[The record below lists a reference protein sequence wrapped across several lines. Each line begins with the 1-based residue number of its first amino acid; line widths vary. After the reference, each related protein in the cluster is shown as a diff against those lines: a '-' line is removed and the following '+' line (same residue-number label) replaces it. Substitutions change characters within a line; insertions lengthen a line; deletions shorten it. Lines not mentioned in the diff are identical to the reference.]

1 MPTPT
6 PTPTPTPP
14 PPTPTPPPTTYYP
27 YVGTDCSGAS
37 VTIYTISANFS
48 VSSIAYSDSAGLIAY
63 TGIFVYG
70 NVIYTYNAG
79 AVTQQNSTHAH
90 TGTDCNGN
98 SVIIYTSQ
106 NIFAYT
112 DIAYSDL
119 CLTTT
124 YTGYFVYSGIVYSY
138 NGGSGTLGIATYAH
152 NVSDCNGDPTTIY
165 TNAASFSANDT
176 AYSDPCLTTVFN
188 GVITN
193 GGAIY
198 KYSSGASTRY
208 YAHNG
213 TNCDGSPVTIYT
225 SDSLFNV
232 NDTAYDSFCISTLYN
247 GYFILAFSTYLYAN
261 GVGVSSNCPSPP
273 TPSTYTDPNILRA
286 DIHSS
291 YATGSGTWQTYRAS
305 VTGLFAANSGA
316 NQSDYRDHV
325 IREFNRKISILNQPT
340 GLFISPYDD
349 GFRFTGVS
357 I

>member
-14 PPTPTPPPTTYYP
+14 PPTPTPPPPTYYP
-27 YVGTDCSGAS
+27 HVGTDCNGAS
-37 VTIYTISANFS
+37 VTIYTTNSGFS
-48 VSSIAYSDSAGLIAY
+48 VSNTAYSDSEGQILY

-70 NVIYTYNAG
+70 NIINTYTDGNGTGGSATY
-79 AVTQQNSTHAH
+79 SH

-98 SVIIYTSQ
+98 SVTIYTNQSGFT
-106 NIFAYT
+106 NAYT
-112 DIAYSDL
+112 AYSDL
-119 CLTTT
+119 CLTTY

-138 NGGSGTLGIATYAH
+138 INGTGTPLAYAH
-152 NVSDCNGDPTTIY
+152 SVTDCNGDPATIY
-165 TNAASFSANDT
+165 TNAASFSASDT
-176 AYSDPCLTTVFN
+176 AYSGPCLTTVFN

-198 KYSSGASTRY
+198 KYSSGSSTRY
-208 YAHNG
+208 YTQSG
-213 TNCDGSPVTIYT
+213 TNCDSDPVTIYI
-225 SDSLFNV
+225 SNSIFN
-232 NDTAYDSFCISTLYN
+232 NSNTAYDSSCISTLYN
-247 GYFILAFSTYLYAN
+247 GYFIYASSTYLYTD
-261 GVGVSSNCPSPP
+261 GVGVSSSCPSP
-273 TPSTYTDPNILRA
+273 PSTYTDPNILRA

-305 VTGLFAANSGA
+305 VTGLFAANSGT